1 MFENYINE
9 LLKNLPKRQY
19 NLDVVIEG
27 GAFNGSYVL
36 GILLFLKEMEKE
48 KMMKINKMSGCSVGG
63 LLCFKYLT
71 DDLEDGLGEYSL
83 LRKSFYKN
91 QNFNIINESIE
102 KNISKLTSEKFK
114 IIQKG
119 KLFMT
124 FHNNGKQIIKSEYKN
139 KEDLKKSLM
148 KTSYLPYLIDGKCY
162 FKDKGAFF
170 LDGLL
175 PHIFKDR
182 TQSLNNHIL
191 YISPN
196 SLQKLKNILIT
207 KNEVSVYGR
216 VSEGILDAYSFFKN
230 EKQSEMCS
238 FVNKWS
244 MSNFI
249 CLRMKHLIIYIFL
262 YLVRLLS
269 YFGDNILPILKK
281 NDLYNGIEPII
292 KNMCS
297 DIFLYN
303 CF

>member
-1 MFENYINE
+1 MFEGYIKE
-9 LLKNLPKRQY
+9 LLKNLPKRKY

-36 GILLFLKEMEKE
+36 GILLFLREMEKAGIVT
-48 KMMKINKMSGCSVGG
+48 INKMSGCSVGG
-63 LLCFKYLT
+63 LLCFKYLINDL
-71 DDLEDGLGEYSL
+71 DDSLNEYHV
-83 LRKSFYKN
+83 LRKSFYKD
-91 QNFNIINESIE
+91 QNFNILNESIE
-102 KNISKLTSEKFK
+102 KNIQKLSNEKFVK
-114 IIQKG
+114 LKKD
-119 KLFMT
+119 KLFLT
-124 FHNNGKQIIKSEYKN
+124 FHSKQSQIIKHEYKD
-139 KEDLKKSLM
+139 KDDLKKSLL
-148 KTSYLPYLIDGKCY
+148 KTSYLPYLIDGSCY
-162 FKDKGAFF
+162 FKDEGGLF

-182 TQSLNNHIL
+182 VESVNNYIL

-196 SLQKLKNILIT
+196 SISRLKNIIVT

-230 EKQSEMCS
+230 EKESEMCS

-244 MSNFI
+244 ISNFMT
-249 CLRMKHLIIYIFL
+249 LRIKHLAIFIFL

-269 YFGDNILPILKK
+269 YFGKNIMPFLKK
-281 NDLYNGIEPII
+281 NELYNGIEPII

-297 DIFLYN
+297 DLFLYS

>member
-1 MFENYINE
+1 
-9 LLKNLPKRQY
+9 
-19 NLDVVIEG
+19 
-27 GAFNGSYVL
+27 
-36 GILLFLKEMEKE
+36 
-48 KMMKINKMSGCSVGG
+48 
-63 LLCFKYLT
+63 
-71 DDLEDGLGEYSL
+71 
-83 LRKSFYKN
+83 
-91 QNFNIINESIE
+91 
-102 KNISKLTSEKFK
+102 
-114 IIQKG
+114 
-119 KLFMT
+119 
-124 FHNNGKQIIKSEYKN
+124 
-139 KEDLKKSLM
+139 M
-148 KTSYLPYLIDGKCY
+148 KTSYLPYLIDGNCY

-182 TQSLNNHIL
+182 NQILNNYIL

-196 SLQKLKNILIT
+196 SLPKLKNILIT

-249 CLRMKHLIIYIFL
+249 CLRVKHLIIYIFL